1 MIRRP
6 PRSTRTDTLVPYT
19 TLFRSSAC
27 ATRDLQEGGTCATL
41 GLGSGIVADSQA
53 AEEWRECLAKGEFV
67 VAAGESFDLI
77 ETMLFDPVE
86 GIQRLEGHLAR
97 MKASAGALGFAFDRQ
112 IGSAHV

>member
-67 VAAGESFDLI
+67 VAAGESLDLI

-86 GIQRLEGHLAR
+86 GIQRFEGHLAQSGR
-97 MKASAGALGFAFDRQ
+97 ASCRVRGGKD
-112 IGSAHV
+112 V